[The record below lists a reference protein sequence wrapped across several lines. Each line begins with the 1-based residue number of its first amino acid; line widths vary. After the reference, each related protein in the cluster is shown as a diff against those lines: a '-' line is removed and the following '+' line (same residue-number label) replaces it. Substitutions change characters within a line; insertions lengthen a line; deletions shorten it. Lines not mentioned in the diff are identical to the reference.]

1 MSGSEP
7 SSHGRMLCDHCSQE
21 TSKASAITALI
32 DGTTRH
38 FCCHGC
44 LGVYEL
50 VHSNSLDAFYNQRC
64 DWQPGPPATQVK
76 LEAAAFHDTVTISGS
91 ESRIELLLSGIR
103 CASCIWLIEKFLMKQ
118 EGLLSVRVNYATH
131 KATITWASKKIALDT
146 ILNAICSIGY
156 LPHPSRHNG
165 SAELFAQEKQE
176 LLLRFGTAG
185 FFSMQLMLFTAALYA
200 GFFEGM
206 EERYRLAFQLISW
219 ALATPVLF
227 YSGYP
232 FLSSAFRSLRLLTL
246 NMDVLVALGSLSA
259 YCYSIA
265 MIILGGEVFFDTAS
279 MIITFILL
287 GRFLEAGSR
296 LKAGNAM
303 AELAELQPHEALLI
317 SDSGETIMVPI
328 TAVKIGGR
336 IEVIPGDRIPLDGTV
351 LDGQAEVNEAMLTG
365 ESNPV
370 LKEPGSDVF
379 AGSFS
384 MNGRLRIKVT
394 GNASDTLLAQIIRTV
409 EDAQARKA
417 PIQGIAD
424 KTAGF
429 FVPATSILALATFLY
444 WKLSS
449 ASTVTALMNAVS
461 VLVIACPCALGL
473 ATPLAILVGTTA
485 AGKRGIL
492 VKGGDIFETVSKTTT
507 VVLDKTGTL
516 TTGKPYMTDLHD
528 CGITPSFMQNLASL
542 EASSEHPT
550 AYAIVT
556 AWQGELLKTE
566 QFRAIPGR
574 GVSGIIEG
582 TLWRAGS
589 RAFMEEEG
597 IELQPLHESSAS
609 ALEAE
614 GKTIVMV
621 ACGNKLAGIIGLIDD
636 LREDAL
642 PLIAGLRKK
651 GLSLKILTGD
661 NQGVADYIAA
671 KCGITDVQAG
681 LGPLEKAEVIRAL
694 KAKGA
699 CVMMVGDGINDAPA
713 LTEADIG
720 ITLGNASGIAL
731 ESASVAI
738 LNDDLRL
745 INTLMESSF
754 KCFSIIRQ
762 NLVWAFSYNFIALP
776 LAVTGVLHPI
786 ISALL
791 MVTSSLV
798 VVSNS
803 LRLQGRHEK
812 HLARESSDSRASFHS
827 RNIHDNYE

>member
-1 MSGSEP
+1 MS
-7 SSHGRMLCDHCSQE
+7 SSKPLSAERVYCDHCLQE
-21 TSKASAITALI
+21 TSRASAITALI
-32 DGTTRH
+32 EGETRY

-50 VHSNSLDAFYNQRC
+50 VHSNSLEAFYRQRC
-64 DWQPGPPATQVK
+64 NWQPGPSVTEVK
-76 LEAAAFHDTVTISGS
+76 LQASAFRDTVTIHGS

-103 CASCIWLIEKFLMKQ
+103 CASCVWLIEKFLIKHD
-118 EGLLSVRVNYATH
+118 GVLSVRVNYATH
-131 KATITWASKKIALDT
+131 KTVITWASETIALDT
-146 ILNAICSIGY
+146 ILNTIRSIGY
-156 LPHPSRHNG
+156 LPHPSRNNS
-165 SAELFAQEKQE
+165 SAELFAHEKQE

-206 EERYRLAFQLISW
+206 EQRYKLAFQLISW
-219 ALATPVLF
+219 AMATPVLF

-232 FLSSAFRSLRLLTL
+232 FLSSAFRSLKRLTL

-259 YCYSIA
+259 YGYSIA
-265 MIILGGEVFFDTAS
+265 MIFYGGELFFDTSA

-303 AELAELQPHEALLI
+303 AELAELQPHEALLL
-317 SDSGETIMVPI
+317 SESGETTMVAI
-328 TAVKIGGR
+328 AAVHIGDR
-336 IEVIPGDRIPLDGTV
+336 IEIIPGDRIPLDGTV
-351 LDGQAEVNEAMLTG
+351 VEGEAEVNEAMLTG

-370 LKEPGSDVF
+370 LKEPGSKVF

-384 MNGRLRIKVT
+384 MNGRLSIQVT
-394 GNASDTLLAQIIRTV
+394 GNAESTLLARIIHTV
-409 EDAQARKA
+409 EEAQARKA

-424 KTAGF
+424 KTAGY
-429 FVPATSILALATFLY
+429 FVPATIILALATFLY
-444 WKLSS
+444 WKLSTNNS
-449 ASTVTALMNAVS
+449 VTALMNAVS

-516 TTGKPYMTDLHD
+516 TTGKPSMTDSHD
-528 CGITPSFMQNLASL
+528 YGLTPTFMQHVASL
-542 EASSEHPT
+542 EAASEHPT
-550 AYAIVT
+550 GRAIVA
-556 AWQGELLKTE
+556 AWQGELLTVT
-566 QFRAIPGR
+566 QFRATAGK

-582 TLWRAGS
+582 EIWRAGS
-589 RAFMEEEG
+589 RAFMVQEL
-597 IELQPLHESSAS
+597 IELQPLHESCAS

-614 GKTIVMV
+614 GKTVVMV
-621 ACGNKLAGIIGLIDD
+621 ACGQKLAGIIGLIDD
-636 LREDAL
+636 LRPDAL

-661 NQGVADYIAA
+661 NQGVANFIAS

-681 LGPLEKAEVIRAL
+681 LGPLEKAAVIRAL
-694 KAKGA
+694 KAKGE

-713 LTEADIG
+713 LTEADTG
-720 ITLGNASGIAL
+720 VTLGHASGIAL

-745 INTLMESSF
+745 INTLMESST

-762 NLVWAFSYNFIALP
+762 NLVWAFSYNLIALP

-791 MVTSSLV
+791 MVISSLV

-803 LRLQGRHEK
+803 LRLRGR
-812 HLARESSDSRASFHS
+812 A
-827 RNIHDNYE
+827 